1 MASFDKFVS
10 RNKIGTVKRTEK
22 ALEHKKLKPYG
33 TEYRTLKPY
42 TKKLKPYPKRPKPD
56 NPNSRVKKRWI

>member
-1 MASFDKFVS
+1 MGAYDKFVS

-22 ALEHKKLKPYG
+22 ALYSKKLKPYG
-33 TEYRTLKPY
+33 TEERTLKPY
-42 TKKLKPYPKRPKPD
+42 PKKLKPWPKPD